1 MSEKALASVFALALV
16 VAAPVAHAQ
25 FGGVVLDPTQSA
37 HAVVQ
42 IGNEEKQ
49 LANDAIKIQ
58 NGQQMFTTTAKM
70 AATALQTYNTV
81 QQQYN
86 LYHGM
91 MLAPAN
97 LYERFLSPTSDL
109 MLTQQVSNHYSTGN
123 ASPWVN
129 SANTGAGSTA
139 SIQLASM
146 PSVTTTLPGY
156 ATSSMA
162 GQQQLAAQGATID
175 IGDSVAST
183 QLQTIGTIRANQ
195 QARQTDIA
203 NLEAATASQDASQTT
218 EMAVLMRINQALL
231 LQLRTMQ
238 DANQL
243 NANQSLQQMVIQ
255 KQQQDAMKAAFRD
268 SASYENY
275 YNTNITPTANGA
287 ANLLTQSY

>member
-1 MSEKALASVFALALV
+1 MTSRILASAFTLALAL
-16 VAAPVAHAQ
+16 AAPAAHAQ

-49 LANDAIKIQ
+49 LANDAIKIE
-58 NGQQMFTTTAKM
+58 NGQQIFTTTVKM

-81 QQQYN
+81 TQQYN

-91 MLAPAN
+91 MLAPVG
-97 LYERFLSPTSDL
+97 LYGRFLSPTSDL

-139 SIQLASM
+139 AIQLASM
-146 PSVTTTLPGY
+146 PSLTTTIPGY

-162 GQQQLAAQGATID
+162 GQQQLSAQGATID
-175 IGDSVAST
+175 LGDTVAAT
-183 QLQTIGTIRANQ
+183 QLQAIGTIRANQ
-195 QARQTDIA
+195 QARQTDLTK
-203 NLEAATASQDASQTT
+203 LETETASTDPSQQT

-243 NANQSLQQMVIQ
+243 NENQSLQQLVTQ

-275 YNTNITPTANGA
+275 YNANITPTENGA